1 MAEKKNENTAAEPR
15 FTKENLLSFE
25 QYRNRRDLLYVL
37 LEEERQ
43 YTTAEVD
50 ALIQKFMKGRVR

>member
-15 FTKENLLSFE
+15 FTKENLLCFE

-37 LEEERQ
+37 LEERQ

-50 ALIQKFMKGRVR
+50 ALIQKFMKGMVR